1 MKGRLVD
8 FSLNPFTRKQRITI
22 ELDSDFREGFEA
34 LREVDIAISIKKW
47 RPIRSNDANK
57 YFHLFV
63 NQIALSRGLKDD
75 EVKRTLVEDYGVI
88 DRDDEGKIGF
98 LLKVGIDP
106 HRVSKYVRLFDT
118 VEIEGTRFNRYF
130 ALKPT
135 HEMDS
140 KEMSRLIDG
149 AVQAAQEL
157 GIDTDT
163 PEQRARYADK

>member
-1 MKGRLVD
+1 MKGRLID
-8 FSLNPFTRKQRITI
+8 FSFGYNRKQRITI
-22 ELDSDFREGFEA
+22 ELDSDFREGFDA
-34 LREVDIAISIKKW
+34 LREADIEINIKKW

-57 YFHLFV
+57 YFHMLV
-63 NQIALSRGLKDD
+63 NQIALLRGVKDD
-75 EVKRTLVEDYGVI
+75 EVKRDLVEDYGVI
-88 DRDDEGKIGF
+88 DRDDEGRIGF

-149 AVQAAQEL
+149 TVQAASEL

-163 PEQRARYADK
+163 PEQRARYST